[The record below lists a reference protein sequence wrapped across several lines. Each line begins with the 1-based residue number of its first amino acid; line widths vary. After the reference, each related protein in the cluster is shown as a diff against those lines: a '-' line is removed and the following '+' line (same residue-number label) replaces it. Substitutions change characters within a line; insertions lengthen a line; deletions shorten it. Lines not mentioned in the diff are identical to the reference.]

1 MAIKT
6 QESQPQT
13 AEKPETAKTFDPKDI
28 ELLRLHQSK
37 TDQLIIQLGQISLQK
52 YQIQKVEDQLKE
64 EITKLEVEEK
74 QLASDFTSKY
84 GRGTLDIESGNFTP
98 ED

>member
-1 MAIKT
+1 MAIK
-6 QESQPQT
+6 
-13 AEKPETAKTFDPKDI
+13 KPTNKSFDPKDL
-28 ELLRLHQSK
+28 ENLKKLQAR
-37 TDQLIIQLGQISLQK
+37 TDQIIIQLGQISLQK

-84 GRGTLDIESGNFTP
+84 GRGTLDIESGDFTP

>member
-1 MAIKT
+1 MAIK
-6 QESQPQT
+6 
-13 AEKPETAKTFDPKDI
+13 KPTNKPFDPKDL
-28 ELLRLHQSK
+28 ENLKKLQAR
-37 TDQLIIQLGQISLQK
+37 TDQIIIQLGQISLQK